1 MAKIQETKTGQSM
14 ITIPK
19 QFMKATGWKK
29 GTELLI
35 QLDDEG
41 NLLLKEIKLKKRN
54 KK

>member
-1 MAKIQETKTGQSM
+1 MVKIQETNKGQSG

-19 QFMKATGWKK
+19 NIMRATGWKK

-35 QLDDEG
+35 QLDDNG
-41 NLLLKEIKLKKRN
+41 NLVLKEIKTIKRN

>member
-1 MAKIQETKTGQSM
+1 MAKIQETNTGQSM

-35 QLDDEG
+35 QLDNEY
-41 NLLLKEIKLKKRN
+41 NLILKEIKPKKR
-54 KK
+54 KKK